1 MSSNYLHL
9 DPQNTC
15 SHPST
20 TKQENYDEEEVEI
33 LNSYTNTAELIKK
46 FPVTFPTTVRPG
58 LERNIQN
65 RLLT

>member
-1 MSSNYLHL
+1 MKYMKALLLSLLIINVFS
-9 DPQNTC
+9 
-15 SHPST
+15 
-20 TKQENYDEEEVEI
+20 DEEEVEI
-33 LNSYTNTAELIKK
+33 LNSYTNTDELIKK

>member
-33 LNSYTNTAELIKK
+33 AVS
-46 FPVTFPTTVRPG
+46 
-58 LERNIQN
+58 
-65 RLLT
+65 